1 MRLVAFALIG
11 IAGCSTFINSLQT
24 PTASPYISEQ
34 QAIAIALASV
44 SGSAPERSG
53 SLIPIENARAELMTF
68 ADAGKRM
75 TGGYGHTA
83 YDPNTMVWLVSGD
96 GLWTDGFPSPAEN
109 PRTSPTPLHHFM
121 EILNA
126 KTGDVITGRIGP

>member
-1 MRLVAFALIG
+1 MRLVAFALIW
-11 IAGCSTFINSLQT
+11 IAGCSTFINNLQT

-34 QAIAIALASV
+34 QAIDIAIASV
-44 SGSAPERSG
+44 SVSAPERSG

-68 ADAGKRM
+68 ADAENRM
-75 TGGYGHTA
+75 GLGYVHPT
-83 YDPNTMVWLVSGD
+83 DQNTMVWLVSGD
-96 GLWTDGFPSPAEN
+96 GLWTDGFPSPAES

-126 KTGDVITGRIGP
+126 KTGDAIAGSVGP